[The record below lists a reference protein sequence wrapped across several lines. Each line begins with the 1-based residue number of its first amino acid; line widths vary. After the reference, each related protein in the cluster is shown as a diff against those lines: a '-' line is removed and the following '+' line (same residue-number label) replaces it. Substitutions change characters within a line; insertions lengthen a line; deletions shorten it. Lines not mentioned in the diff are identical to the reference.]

1 MTEKSLSYRNCDKM
15 IVVEHLSAGYGRKVI
30 LSDISLILPSSSL
43 VAVIGRNGTGKST
56 LIRTLAGLLPPL
68 SGKTSI
74 GGKDIYRMTAVER
87 ARLCAF
93 VGTEKIR
100 VPALNCHDLV
110 ALGRAPYTG
119 WRGSLTEEDEIAV
132 DRALSLVEMQGFSE
146 RYLDS
151 MSDGEC
157 QMVSVARAIAQD
169 TPVILLDEP
178 TAFLDFPNRRKTAAL
193 LKSIAGQGKTIIYST
208 HDIDIAMSFS
218 DLVLLVSEDGVLLA
232 PADSPVLRNRMERA
246 FSSGV

>member
-100 VPALNCHDLV
+100 VP
-110 ALGRAPYTG
+110 
-119 WRGSLTEEDEIAV
+119 
-132 DRALSLVEMQGFSE
+132 
-146 RYLDS
+146 
-151 MSDGEC
+151 
-157 QMVSVARAIAQD
+157 
-169 TPVILLDEP
+169 
-178 TAFLDFPNRRKTAAL
+178 
-193 LKSIAGQGKTIIYST
+193 
-208 HDIDIAMSFS
+208 
-218 DLVLLVSEDGVLLA
+218 
-232 PADSPVLRNRMERA
+232 
-246 FSSGV
+246 